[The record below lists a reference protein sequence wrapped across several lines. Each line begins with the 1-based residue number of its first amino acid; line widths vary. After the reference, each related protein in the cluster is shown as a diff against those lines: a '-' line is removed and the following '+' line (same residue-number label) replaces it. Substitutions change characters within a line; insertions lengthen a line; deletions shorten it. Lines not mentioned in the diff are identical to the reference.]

1 MLLHPGALLTLSILV
16 SQLPAG
22 SSGRSLW
29 KRIVI
34 NDVEV
39 VPSSPS
45 ADLIEGSHINAIKEN
60 PSIEPADRKEMLILP
75 HSPSTE
81 FKEELHTNSNKEKPS
96 DEPEG
101 HKDLSMIESKINGEK
116 EKPLSEQE
124 GYKDSLV
131 LLPYPSIGF
140 KIKEKEV
147 GKEKPSKDLKG
158 PKDLETNTAED
169 AEPRK
174 GLTPLAEEPEETI
187 SLERFRIMAP
197 RVTGIDPAEI
207 NDITRHFKVKYAG
220 DRDVVPR
227 RELIDLVYRWMT
239 EWYKEVPTSPSADL
253 KEGSHINAIKENP
266 SIEPADRKEM
276 LILPHSPS
284 TESKQEPHI
293 NLNKEK
299 PSNEPEGHKDLS
311 MIVLPSHSTESKQE
325 SKINGDKDK
334 PLSQQEGH
342 KDSLVTACLS
352 DLPFAPPAYCP
363 ILPLKPRI
371 FSTCDLYLTTFLLNL
386 NLNREKKVG
395 KEKPSKDPKG
405 PKDLLTCVELVLNFA
420 HPSYTQSNSAPN
432 TYHHQ
437 HRQTGEDAKPRK
449 GLTPLPLEPEKTLS
463 LEHFRIMAP
472 RVTGIDPAEIND
484 ITRHF
489 KVKYAGDRDVVP
501 RRELIDLVY
510 RWMTGLY
517 KESVAIDGSSPLTQF
532 LIFACT
538 TLA

>member
-1 MLLHPGALLTLSILV
+1 MTS
-16 SQLPAG
+16 
-22 SSGRSLW
+22 
-29 KRIVI
+29 
-34 NDVEV
+34 

-45 ADLIEGSHINAIKEN
+45 ADLKEGSHINAIKEN

-81 FKEELHTNSNKEKPS
+81 SKEELHTNSNKEKPS

-101 HKDLSMIESKINGEK
+101 HKDLSMILSPSHSPESKQESKINGEK

-239 EWYKEVPTSPSADL
+239 EWYKE
-253 KEGSHINAIKENP
+253 
-266 SIEPADRKEM
+266 
-276 LILPHSPS
+276 
-284 TESKQEPHI
+284 
-293 NLNKEK
+293 
-299 PSNEPEGHKDLS
+299 
-311 MIVLPSHSTESKQE
+311 
-325 SKINGDKDK
+325 
-334 PLSQQEGH
+334 
-342 KDSLVTACLS
+342 
-352 DLPFAPPAYCP
+352 
-363 ILPLKPRI
+363 
-371 FSTCDLYLTTFLLNL
+371 
-386 NLNREKKVG
+386 
-395 KEKPSKDPKG
+395 
-405 PKDLLTCVELVLNFA
+405 
-420 HPSYTQSNSAPN
+420 
-432 TYHHQ
+432 
-437 HRQTGEDAKPRK
+437 
-449 GLTPLPLEPEKTLS
+449 
-463 LEHFRIMAP
+463 
-472 RVTGIDPAEIND
+472 
-484 ITRHF
+484 
-489 KVKYAGDRDVVP
+489 
-501 RRELIDLVY
+501 
-510 RWMTGLY
+510 
-517 KESVAIDGSSPLTQF
+517 
-532 LIFACT
+532 
-538 TLA
+538 

>member
-101 HKDLSMIESKINGEK
+101 HKDLSMILSPSHSPESKQESKINGEK

-239 EWYKEVPTSPSADL
+239 EWYKDQGHPLVPEMLS
-253 KEGSHINAIKENP
+253 EGREGLMRKWSWKFDFMTFDELLEEMHPEYSKTKKNSIKKFLSEIGDATNYHT
-266 SIEPADRKEM
+266 AGQGTWDRK
-276 LILPHSPS
+276 
-284 TESKQEPHI
+284 K
-293 NLNKEK
+293 
-299 PSNEPEGHKDLS
+299 
-311 MIVLPSHSTESKQE
+311 V
-325 SKINGDKDK
+325 
-334 PLSQQEGH
+334 
-342 KDSLVTACLS
+342 
-352 DLPFAPPAYCP
+352 
-363 ILPLKPRI
+363 
-371 FSTCDLYLTTFLLNL
+371 
-386 NLNREKKVG
+386 KKVIEAWKEAPKSQVSSFQYLG
-395 KEKPSKDPKG
+395 KK
-405 PKDLLTCVELVLNFA
+405 
-420 HPSYTQSNSAPN
+420 TQP
-432 TYHHQ
+432 
-437 HRQTGEDAKPRK
+437 
-449 GLTPLPLEPEKTLS
+449 
-463 LEHFRIMAP
+463 F
-472 RVTGIDPAEIND
+472 
-484 ITRHF
+484 
-489 KVKYAGDRDVVP
+489 
-501 RRELIDLVY
+501 
-510 RWMTGLY
+510 
-517 KESVAIDGSSPLTQF
+517 
-532 LIFACT
+532 
-538 TLA
+538 

>member
-1 MLLHPGALLTLSILV
+1 MFLHPGALLTLSILV

-29 KRIVI
+29 KRVVI

-45 ADLIEGSHINAIKEN
+45 ADLKEGSHINAIKEN

-81 FKEELHTNSNKEKPS
+81 SKEELHTNSNKEKPS

-101 HKDLSMIESKINGEK
+101 HKDLSMILSPSHSPESKQESKINGEK

-187 SLERFRIMAP
+187 NQRLTTSFTDPWSVSGSWPP

-239 EWYKEVPTSPSADL
+239 EWYKDQGHPLVP
-253 KEGSHINAIKENP
+253 
-266 SIEPADRKEM
+266 EM
-276 LILPHSPS
+276 LSEGREGLMRKWSWKFDFMLITQH
-284 TESKQEPHI
+284 
-293 NLNKEK
+293 LN
-299 PSNEPEGHKDLS
+299 
-311 MIVLPSHSTESKQE
+311 
-325 SKINGDKDK
+325 
-334 PLSQQEGH
+334 
-342 KDSLVTACLS
+342 A
-352 DLPFAPPAYCP
+352 
-363 ILPLKPRI
+363 
-371 FSTCDLYLTTFLLNL
+371 LN
-386 NLNREKKVG
+386 
-395 KEKPSKDPKG
+395 
-405 PKDLLTCVELVLNFA
+405 
-420 HPSYTQSNSAPN
+420 
-432 TYHHQ
+432 
-437 HRQTGEDAKPRK
+437 PRK
-449 GLTPLPLEPEKTLS
+449 
-463 LEHFRIMAP
+463 
-472 RVTGIDPAEIND
+472 
-484 ITRHF
+484 
-489 KVKYAGDRDVVP
+489 
-501 RRELIDLVY
+501 
-510 RWMTGLY
+510 
-517 KESVAIDGSSPLTQF
+517 
-532 LIFACT
+532 
-538 TLA
+538 

>member
-1 MLLHPGALLTLSILV
+1 MFLHPGALLTLSILV
-16 SQLPAG
+16 SHLPARG
-22 SSGRSLW
+22 SGRSLW
-29 KRIVI
+29 KRV
-34 NDVEV
+34 
-39 VPSSPS
+39 
-45 ADLIEGSHINAIKEN
+45 AIKE
-60 PSIEPADRKEMLILP
+60 L
-75 HSPSTE
+75 
-81 FKEELHTNSNKEKPS
+81 
-96 DEPEG
+96 
-101 HKDLSMIESKINGEK
+101 
-116 EKPLSEQE
+116 
-124 GYKDSLV
+124 
-131 LLPYPSIGF
+131 
-140 KIKEKEV
+140 EV
-147 GKEKPSKDLKG
+147 
-158 PKDLETNTAED
+158 
-169 AEPRK
+169 
-174 GLTPLAEEPEETI
+174 
-187 SLERFRIMAP
+187 
-197 RVTGIDPAEI
+197 
-207 NDITRHFKVKYAG
+207 
-220 DRDVVPR
+220 
-227 RELIDLVYRWMT
+227 
-239 EWYKEVPTSPSADL
+239 VPTSPSADL

-342 KDSLVTACLS
+342 KDSLVL
-352 DLPFAPPAYCP
+352 LPYPS
-363 ILPLKPRI
+363 LETKK
-371 FSTCDLYLTTFLLNL
+371 
-386 NLNREKKVG
+386 EKKVG

-405 PKDLLTCVELVLNFA
+405 PKDLLT
-420 HPSYTQSNSAPN
+420 
-432 TYHHQ
+432 
-437 HRQTGEDAKPRK
+437 QTGEDAKPRK

-517 KESVAIDGSSPLTQF
+517 KDQGHPLVPEMLSEGREGLMRKWSWKFDFMNFDELLEEMHPEYSKTKKTSIKKF
-532 LIFACT
+532 LSETGDANNYYTAGQGTWDRKNVKKVIKAWKKAPKSYKFRLLNLWAKI
-538 TLA
+538 LKFFKQKKQ

>member
-81 FKEELHTNSNKEKPS
+81 SKSEELHTNSNKEKPS

-101 HKDLSMIESKINGEK
+101 HKDLSMILSPSHSPESKQESKINGEK

-140 KIKEKEV
+140 KIKIWRRIQLRTRTTQRPHALSR
-147 GKEKPSKDLKG
+147 G
-158 PKDLETNTAED
+158 A
-169 AEPRK
+169 
-174 GLTPLAEEPEETI
+174 EETI

-239 EWYKEVPTSPSADL
+239 EWYKDQGHPLVPEMLS
-253 KEGSHINAIKENP
+253 EGREGLMRKWSWKFDFMTFDELLEEMHPEYSKTKKNSIKKFLSEIGDATNYHT
-266 SIEPADRKEM
+266 AGQGTWDRKKVKKVIEAW
-276 LILPHSPS
+276 
-284 TESKQEPHI
+284 
-293 NLNKEK
+293 KEAPK
-299 PSNEPEGHKDLS
+299 
-311 MIVLPSHSTESKQE
+311 
-325 SKINGDKDK
+325 
-334 PLSQQEGH
+334 SQVSSFNIWA
-342 KDSLVTACLS
+342 K
-352 DLPFAPPAYCP
+352 
-363 ILPLKPRI
+363 K
-371 FSTCDLYLTTFLLNL
+371 LNL
-386 NLNREKKVG
+386 FKQKK
-395 KEKPSKDPKG
+395 
-405 PKDLLTCVELVLNFA
+405 
-420 HPSYTQSNSAPN
+420 Q
-432 TYHHQ
+432 
-437 HRQTGEDAKPRK
+437 
-449 GLTPLPLEPEKTLS
+449 
-463 LEHFRIMAP
+463 
-472 RVTGIDPAEIND
+472 
-484 ITRHF
+484 
-489 KVKYAGDRDVVP
+489 
-501 RRELIDLVY
+501 
-510 RWMTGLY
+510 
-517 KESVAIDGSSPLTQF
+517 
-532 LIFACT
+532 
-538 TLA
+538 